1 MIFRLITYFILFP
14 YSLGWCQNFEPK
26 LVFPEKPFENFNCAQ
41 FLSDHQV
48 ITPYHNSVQIY
59 EYEKKSLILVKRL
72 MLDSDP
78 ISIST
83 NQNSI
88 YIVDW
93 SNNLYIF
100 NKLNFTLVKKQNLGF
115 IPKTIKSYK
124 NKFFV
129 LSDSICNYYIDD
141 SVVQSFKFNAKI
153 QGLTEFDHKYEIYTS
168 DGVFELSNNHS
179 LEKRTTLKI
188 SKFKKNPFIDEK
200 IFLSKN
206 NLVNEIYNA
215 QKDTIFLISKS
226 IEKIIKLKSYKDV
239 LVVLDSSNVLSLYFK
254 NKIKDVA
261 SGVKEFQLVD
271 SILYFLTDDTFKQY
285 NIETLTLINEF
296 SIPPSF
302 DVREILIS
310 QSAYLITYSDLSCL
324 VYSKSEN
331 HWYRVNQSSGFKG
344 NLLFD
349 QKKIICS
356 GDSQIFRYDFNENKS
371 LVISDLYTFTVSSK
385 NEIIYYGSESHE
397 QVDTVLRRLTLKYDP
412 ENETSIDRVEVLDS
426 TVVMRLYNDLLILKY
441 NDYEKV
447 IIGVR
452 YFNKISNH
460 EILYQKNDKIYL
472 LNTSA
477 NTEIV
482 LESTSAF
489 MNNSVMLLD
498 SSLLILYSNGK
509 GLRKYLT
516 NKKEAISICYPAE
529 LAFSSSFK
537 DKNNS
542 IFFTT
547 WNGHLVRFNDSINTF
562 QVINSNKFPVFAGAY
577 NQSSDLIALADLQGR
592 IHFLSAEDY
601 KFIFTIYNLNDRE
614 KLVVDSSW
622 RFDGS
627 PGAIDYLYLTCG
639 LEVIDLAQ
647 VKDSLWVPG
656 LVEKIMNNE
665 PILINDRPAPKLS
678 ELNIC
683 ELTPLIEPIENGDKG
698 IFRYQIT
705 PRNGGLG
712 ETEVYINGNLTYTLM
727 PQQLERKVVNQK
739 EIYFLTISKDSL
751 APFLVG
757 SKNNLN
763 PLMVKSKVKGAS
775 IYGRGVKIDVVKET
789 DEERPSF
796 YGVFV
801 GVNDYGNPTKEKSD
815 LRYRNLDFAK
825 KDADDLA
832 NTVEATARN
841 LFDSCH
847 IYRLTG
853 QGIEPNAPT
862 KARLQ
867 EVLAEIGKNAK
878 ASDELFVFFAGHGDI
893 QQFTNQKEIRFILH
907 KAEKK
912 NLMSTSFGVDE
923 LKQWCDPKILKAQK
937 RIFVFDA
944 CHSGEIINQTMAF
957 NGRGDEDGLRIR
969 QLDKLKDKNGMMI
982 LAAAADNELAYE
994 DETLNQGVLTY
1005 HLLEAIKTQKSDT
1018 LLTVRDWF
1026 DEAIELVKE
1035 YSRVNGNQQVPNSF
1049 GDGRFEI
1056 GNINEQVR
1064 QAIEIRCPKT
1074 RIGLCMFTDPFG
1086 EAKKQYPTLASK
1098 INQRFESSGS
1108 RGTLVYS
1115 KNLDKA
1121 YKVVGSYRLEK
1132 KKIKVRYEVYLGNE
1146 QKGDAIELDPMKGL
1160 TEEEMV
1166 KRITASIEKEIERI
1180 DQRAEKCRLNTN

>member
-1 MIFRLITYFILFP
+1 MIYRFLIYFILFP

-26 LVFPEKPFENFNCAQ
+26 LVFPEKPFENFNCAK
-41 FLSDHQV
+41 FLSDNQV
-48 ITPYHNSVQIY
+48 ITPFHNSVQIY
-59 EYEKKSLILVKRL
+59 EYEKKSLTLVKRL
-72 MLDSDP
+72 ILDSDP
-78 ISIST
+78 ISITT

-100 NKLNFTLVKKQNLGF
+100 NKLNFSLVKKENLGF

-124 NKFFV
+124 NEFFV
-129 LSDSICNYYIDD
+129 LSDSICNYYNDD
-141 SVVQSFKFNAKI
+141 SIVRSFKFNAQI

-168 DGVFELSNNHS
+168 EGVFVLSNNDS
-179 LEKRTTLKI
+179 IEKITTQKI
-188 SKFKKNPFIDEK
+188 SKFKKNPLIDER
-200 IFLSKN
+200 IFRSDN
-206 NLVNEIYNA
+206 NLVSEIYNA
-215 QKDTIFLISKS
+215 QKDSIFLIPKS
-226 IEKIIKLKSYKDV
+226 IEKIIKLKSYKDF
-239 LVVLDSSNVLSLYFK
+239 LIVLDSSNLLSLYFN
-254 NKIKDVA
+254 NKIKDIA
-261 SGVKEFQLVD
+261 SGVKEFQMVD
-271 SILYFLTDDTFKQY
+271 SVLYFLTDDTFKLY
-285 NIETLTLINEF
+285 NINTLTLINQF
-296 SIPPSF
+296 SVPRIF

-310 QSAYLITYSDLSCL
+310 QSTYLITYSDLSFL
-324 VYSKSEN
+324 FYSMSEN
-331 HWYRVNQSSGFKG
+331 HWCRVNQSSGFKG

-371 LVISDLYTFTVSSK
+371 IVISNLYTFTVSSK
-385 NEIIYYGSESHE
+385 NEIIYYGSESYE
-397 QVDTVLRRLTLKYDP
+397 QVDTVLRRLSQKYDP
-412 ENETSIDRVEVLDS
+412 KNETSIDRVELLDS
-426 TVVMRLYNDLLILKY
+426 TVVMRLYSDLLILK
-441 NDYEKV
+441 NIDFEKV
-447 IIGVR
+447 IVGVR
-452 YFNKISNH
+452 CFNKISNH
-460 EILYQKNDKIYL
+460 EIIYQRNDKIYL
-472 LNTSA
+472 LNTST

-489 MNNSVMLLD
+489 MNNSIMLLD

-516 NKKEAISICYPAE
+516 NEKEAISISYPEE

-537 DKNNS
+537 DKNN
-542 IFFTT
+542 IVFFTT
-547 WNGHLVRFNDSINTF
+547 WNGYLVKFNDSLNTF
-562 QVINSNKFPVFAGAY
+562 QVINSNKYPVFAGAY
-577 NQSSDLIALADLQGR
+577 NQASDLIAIADLQGR

-601 KFIFTIYNLNDRE
+601 KFIFTIYNLNDRD
-614 KLVVDSSW
+614 KLVVDSSG

-639 LEVIDLAQ
+639 MEEIDLAQ
-647 VKDSLWVPG
+647 VKDSLWVPS
-656 LVEKIMNNE
+656 LVEKIMNKE
-665 PILINDRPAPKLS
+665 PILINDLPAPKLS

-712 ETEVYINGNLTYTLM
+712 ETEVYINGNLTYTFM
-727 PQQLERKVVNQK
+727 PQQLERKVINQK

-757 SKNNLN
+757 SKDNLN

-815 LRYRNLDFAK
+815 FRYRNLDFAK

-853 QGIEPNAPT
+853 QGTEPNAPT

-893 QQFTNQKEIRFILH
+893 QQINNQKEIRFILH

-912 NLMSTSFGVDE
+912 NLTSTSFGVDE
-923 LKQWCDPKILKAQK
+923 LKLWCDPKILKAQK

-994 DETLNQGVLTY
+994 DETLNQGVLTF

-1064 QAIEIRCPKT
+1064 QAIDISCPKT

-1086 EAKKQYPTLASK
+1086 EAKQQYPTLASK
-1098 INQRFESSGS
+1098 INQRFESSGI

-1121 YKVVGSYRLEK
+1121 YRIEGSYRLEK
-1132 KKIKVRYEVYLGNE
+1132 KKMKVRYEVYLGNE